1 MNHLP
6 ESWKKNQISWKTTLL
21 LAALALTTAACGEQR
36 TDPPLPQAMPRPTVH
51 IPAIDD
57 DDDDNG
63 VPEGE
68 VVTVPF
74 IMPARPIRRPP
85 GLI

>member
-1 MNHLP
+1 MKHSP
-6 ESWKKNQISWKTTLL
+6 ESWKKNRISWTSSLL
-21 LAALALTTAACGEQR
+21 LAALALATVACSERR

-57 DDDDNG
+57 DDSND

-74 IMPARPIRRPP
+74 IVPARPMPRVP

>member
-1 MNHLP
+1 MKRSP
-6 ESWKKNQISWKTTLL
+6 DPWKKNQISWKSLLL
-21 LAALALTTAACGEQR
+21 LAAVALATVACSEPP

-74 IMPARPIRRPP
+74 IVPARPMPRVP

>member
-1 MNHLP
+1 MKHLP
-6 ESWKKNQISWKTTLL
+6 KSWKKNQISWKTTLL
-21 LAALALTTAACGEQR
+21 LAALALTTVACGEQR

-57 DDDDNG
+57 DND

-74 IMPARPIRRPP
+74 IVPARPMPRSP